1 MICRDHVLLNQCVA
15 CTRGRGSR
23 MLLQHIFRAYAR
35 RIGIDGQR
43 IDLRFI
49 SRLSGRPVEIGH
61 PPLSLR
67 FVSHAFSLLPVS
79 AAPFVVRVS
88 HASSRGVIHLSTR
101 SCSHSTPARDAD
113 SHSTTRR
120 LAHRNFSL
128 SIRALFFSSSFTLSC
143 DMCAKSESRLAAI
156 GYYLRQNG
164 DEREEASIR
173 HILRSLRIPST
184 ISEFMRIWPR
194 GEVDATFQSAKFRP
208 PRASLTRL
216 MNCGVYWKTGSLI
229 RNEKRKR

>member
-1 MICRDHVLLNQCVA
+1 MSRARAAVA
-15 CTRGRGSR
+15 AACCCS
-23 MLLQHIFRAYAR
+23 IFFAAYAR

-49 SRLSGRPVEIGH
+49 SRRSGRPVENGH
-61 PPLSLR
+61 PPLS
-67 FVSHAFSLLPVS
+67 VSSRTLFRVLPVS

-128 SIRALFFSSSFTLSC
+128 SIRALFFFSSFTLSC

-184 ISEFMRIWPR
+184 ISEFMSIWPK
-194 GEVDATFQSAKFRP
+194 GEVDATFQSAKFP
-208 PRASLTRL
+208 SASSFVNSLDELRRILENGEFNPEREKKTLSALT
-216 MNCGVYWKTGSLI
+216 Y
-229 RNEKRKR
+229 RKIN